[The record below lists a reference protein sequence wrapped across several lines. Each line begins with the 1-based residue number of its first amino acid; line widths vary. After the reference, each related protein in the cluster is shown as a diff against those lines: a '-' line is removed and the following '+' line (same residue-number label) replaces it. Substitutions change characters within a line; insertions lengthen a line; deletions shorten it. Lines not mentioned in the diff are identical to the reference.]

1 MKTGTA
7 SGWQIA
13 FFSFTGVLLAVP
25 LSRYLAGLAPWSKEE
40 REFLGK
46 ALPFFVIAL
55 ILGVFPALRSWYR
68 RELSI
73 PIPRE
78 RRKEVAI
85 VALGKVM
92 FFAMAIAGSV
102 ALWHW
107 LFGGTAALERRMSM
121 QLSDEA
127 QRSGAVTPL
136 ATLQFLVLVPF
147 VVPIL
152 EELVFR
158 GLLYRAW
165 EKRWGW
171 FPAMIATSVVFALY
185 HPFFLS
191 AFLASIVYVCLLRR
205 TGTLWA
211 PIIVHGLYN
220 LSLWHPL
227 MGHLLFPKGRD
238 AHTDIA
244 AWDLQIGCLFV
255 VAIAL
260 PIYVWMAREKYEPRG
275 TSAR

>member
-13 FFSFTGVLLAVP
+13 FFSFAMLLLVVP
-25 LSRYLAGLAPWSKEE
+25 LTNYVTGLAPWSTEE
-40 REFLGK
+40 RQYLNK
-46 ALPFFVIAL
+46 SLPFVVIAVL
-55 ILGVFPALRSWYR
+55 LGLFPGLRRWYR
-68 RELSI
+68 NELSI
-73 PIPRE
+73 PIPSE

-85 VALGKVM
+85 VAAGSVL
-92 FFAMAIAGSV
+92 FLAMGIAGSV

-107 LFGGTAALERRMSM
+107 LFGGAAALEHRMAM
-121 QLSDEA
+121 QLSDAAE
-127 QRSGAVTPL
+127 RSSAVSPL
-136 ATLQFLVLVPF
+136 GILQFLLLF
-147 VVPIL
+147 TVVAPVL

-165 EKRWGW
+165 EKQWGW
-171 FPAMIATSVVFALY
+171 FPAMIATSIVFGLY

-191 AFLASIVYVCLLRR
+191 AFLASIVFVCLYRR

-211 PIIVHGLYN
+211 PIVVHGLGN
-220 LSLWHPL
+220 LSLWYPL
-227 MGHLLFPKGRD
+227 MGHLLFPKGND

-244 AWDLQIGCLFV
+244 AWDLQIGCVLV

-260 PIYVWMAREKYEPRG
+260 PIYVWLAREKYEPHAG
-275 TSAR
+275 GEL